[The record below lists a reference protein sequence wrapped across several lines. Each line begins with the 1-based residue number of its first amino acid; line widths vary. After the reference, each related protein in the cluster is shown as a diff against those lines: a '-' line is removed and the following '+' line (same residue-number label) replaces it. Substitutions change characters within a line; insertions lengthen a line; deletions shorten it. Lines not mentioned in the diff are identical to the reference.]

1 MTGNGVKTWTG
12 EEKPLVTVRRKSPRM
27 LDSQGIG
34 VLLALSDRND
44 GQATVESVEIRRVV

>member
-12 EEKPLVTVRRKSPRM
+12 DEKSLVTVRRKSARM

-34 VLLALSDRND
+34 VLLALSDRNN
-44 GQATVESVEIRRVV
+44 GQATLESVEIGRVL